1 MPDKSIGLV
10 LTDPPY
16 GIGESSKKNASRGK
30 LAVSRDYGDGLWDKK
45 LDKAY
50 IDEILRIS
58 KNQIIW
64 GGNYY
69 ADWLPPSSCWLVW
82 DKENGANDFADCELG
97 YTSFPKAVRI
107 FRWMWN
113 GMIRKGGEERFH
125 LTQKPLALMKWCISN
140 YAKPGDVIYDPFMG
154 SGTTMVAAKEL
165 GFDYR
170 GCEIHTPY
178 FDICRRRVNASRVP
192 LL

>member
-82 DKENGANDFADCELG
+82 DK
-97 YTSFPKAVRI
+97 
-107 FRWMWN
+107 
-113 GMIRKGGEERFH
+113 
-125 LTQKPLALMKWCISN
+125 
-140 YAKPGDVIYDPFMG
+140 
-154 SGTTMVAAKEL
+154 
-165 GFDYR
+165 
-170 GCEIHTPY
+170 
-178 FDICRRRVNASRVP
+178 
-192 LL
+192 